1 MAVDIDG
8 VNSTVSTATISTD
21 KLIPQSGTA
30 LQIGES
36 SDVITIPSGATI
48 TNSGTANGFGGGKCL
63 QILQAQNTDIT
74 TISSTTWADISG
86 MSQAITLTS
95 GSKVLLTFSG
105 TGSGSNGIYLRFDRG
120 GTTIG
125 LATNY
130 SSREPTTFGTTDGVG
145 GQNAESITTTW
156 LDTHGTSGA
165 VTYKVQWRGQGTSP
179 KYFGRQLTDTDNSNF
194 PRTVTT
200 FTLMEIGA

>member
-1 MAVDIDG
+1 MAITIDG
-8 VNSTVSTATISTD
+8 A
-21 KLIPQSGTA
+21 G
-30 LQIGES
+30 
-36 SDVITIPSGATI
+36 TI
-48 TNSGTANGFGGGKCL
+48 TGLAVGGLPDGVVDGDMLASGVGGKCL

-105 TGSGSNGIYLRFDRG
+105 AGSGSNGIYLRFDRG

-125 LATNY
+125 VATNV
-130 SSREPTTFGTTDGVG
+130 SSREPTTFGTSDGVTN
-145 GQNAESITTTW
+145 QNAESITTTW

-179 KYFGRQLTDTDNSNF
+179 KYFGRQKTDTDSDSY

-200 FTLMEIGA
+200 FTVMEIGA